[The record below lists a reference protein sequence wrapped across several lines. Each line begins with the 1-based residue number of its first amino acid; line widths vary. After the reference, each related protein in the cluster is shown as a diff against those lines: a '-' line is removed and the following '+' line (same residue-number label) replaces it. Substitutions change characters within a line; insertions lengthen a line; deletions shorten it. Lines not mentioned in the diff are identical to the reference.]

1 MTKHARKTFTKLVP
15 QKHPDADAAS
25 FTPEY
30 VAASD
35 DRDDAIADD
44 LASILEKGRVLF
56 GKSDGEWK
64 YLDEH
69 KRGIYIASIRRPQ
82 AVSLPAL
89 FSNMF
94 RNDAT
99 YGVVSPSYAEVD
111 QAAVKDQILLDLDT
125 CYEFTHLSEIGPL
138 LFEKGLGNPF
148 GLLIDGKVLAPDSAR
163 HYYFAEKLVALAAG
177 TTTKRIIEIGGG
189 YGGLALMLR
198 RLHHS
203 APYVIVDLFET
214 CLLQYYFLKKAGLK
228 VAFVLDPAEAP
239 EPDAIAIVPTDISDA
254 FLSTLTD
261 TGIVFNSRSFSEM
274 SRGTVEHYFAL
285 IQNRLKPACIYLE
298 NSNFLLFP
306 DSVRHVE
313 VLASEF
319 PIDPQKYGL
328 VQMNVSPFLGGSGRY
343 REFLYECLPAR
354 RR

>member
-1 MTKHARKTFTKLVP
+1 MTKHARKTFTKIVP
-15 QKHPDADAAS
+15 QKHPDADTAS

-35 DRDDAIADD
+35 DRDDAIAGD
-44 LASILEKGRVLF
+44 LAAILEKGRILF

-69 KRGIYIASIRRPQ
+69 KRGTYIGSIRRPQ
-82 AVSLPAL
+82 AVSLPTL
-89 FSNMF
+89 FANMF

-99 YGVVSPSYAEVD
+99 YGIVSPSYADVD
-111 QAAVKDQILLDLDT
+111 QAGVKDQILLDLDT
-125 CYEFTHLSEIGPL
+125 CYEFTRLSKIGPL
-138 LFEKGLGNPF
+138 LFERAWGNPF
-148 GLLIDGKVLAPDSAR
+148 GLLIDGKVLVPDSPR
-163 HYYFAEKLVALAAG
+163 HYYFAEKLAALAAG
-177 TTTKRIIEIGGG
+177 TTKRRIIEIGGG

-198 RLHHS
+198 RLHHA

-239 EPDAIAIVPTDISDA
+239 EPGAIAIVPTDVSDA
-254 FLSTLTD
+254 FLSTFTD
-261 TGIVFNSRSFSEM
+261 IGIVFNSRSFSEM

-285 IQNRLKPACIYLE
+285 IQDRLQPAYIYHE

-319 PIDPQKYGL
+319 PVDPHRYRL

-343 REFLYECLPAR
+343 REFLYECLPAQCR
-354 RR
+354 